1 MQTNAED
8 NEVNDVSL
16 YARARGTL
24 DQLLKG
30 GTLRA
35 KAMRGGAFLGG
46 GSIAEQVVRFARN
59 MILTRL
65 LAPSAFGVMAIV
77 LSSSAIVAAMTEIG
91 QRNAVIQNPKGAEP
105 RYLNAGWWIA
115 MGRAM
120 VTYAVIFAMAPFV
133 AHFYG
138 NAEISGLLRVALLG
152 IVFEA
157 AMSPG
162 SFLVQKQMQ
171 FGRWMIISNIGGIL
185 GVIATVILSF
195 VCVTYGHWPLAHAA
209 SMPSVFCC
217 PTSWLP
223 GCRVSSGIGRRSRIC
238 MTSRGKDLDCP
249 S

>member
-1 MQTNAED
+1 
-8 NEVNDVSL
+8 
-16 YARARGTL
+16 
-24 DQLLKG
+24 
-30 GTLRA
+30 
-35 KAMRGGAFLGG
+35 
-46 GSIAEQVVRFARN
+46 

-195 VCVTYGHWPLAHAA
+195 VLRDVWALAIGSCSEYAFRFLLSLHRG
-209 SMPSVFCC
+209 SLGSP
-217 PTSWLP
+217 
-223 GCRVSSGIGRRSRIC
+223 VSSGIGRRSTTC
-238 MTSRGKDLDCP
+238 MTSRDKDLGCP